1 MISLTGL
8 NPEQRQAAE
17 TIEGPVLILA
27 GAGSGKTRTITYR
40 ISHMVANLHIPPKDI
55 LAVSFTNKAAR
66 EMKER
71 VTSLLGTR
79 RMRGMTLATFH
90 SLGVRI
96 LKKELYRLGY
106 AKKFSIY
113 DSADQ
118 LAIIRDA
125 LKNYRSEK
133 AAFDRKTILSK
144 ISYLKN
150 QNVSHEHYSTSE
162 FFDPMSPY
170 DIATEYCY
178 RYYQERMKFYSAIDF
193 DDILFL
199 TVKLFREYP
208 ELKEVYS
215 QKYKYIMID
224 EYQDTNALQ
233 FELVLALTHTH
244 NNLCVVGDDDQS
256 IYAFRG
262 ADVQNILDF
271 EQHFPEAKI
280 VKLEQ
285 NYRSTK
291 HIINLANK
299 VIIKNKHRRD
309 KTLWSD
315 IDSDD
320 RPKLWMMADSDHE
333 AQVIVDDIFQFQKQG
348 GHLGDIAI
356 LYRSNTQAPLF
367 EEQLREMMI
376 PYRMLGGQKLYERK
390 EIKDLMAYLSILYN
404 RKDELAFRRV
414 LNTPPRGIGM
424 KTLEKMIEHSEKQ
437 KIPLANTLSQSEQF
451 APNKA
456 KELNGLNEL
465 FNELEGYFDRNS
477 LEDALRSM
485 VERLDFHNFIRHS
498 YDNAKQVER
507 RKKDIEFFIESAAR
521 FESYHNEKATLDLFV
536 EKIILQ
542 DGQDNTNENEEEDE
556 DVRRNEVTLMTLHSS
571 KGLEFNKVYL
581 VGMEEELL
589 PHKRSIIEGDDLS
602 EELRLCYVGITRAK
616 ENLIMSS
623 CRKRKIH
630 GRDSP
635 RSISRFI
642 LDQKEH
648 FEEVDKNDLSQ
659 LGEEQRDE
667 YTKSFFTNLLS
678 NLDGTDSSGSG
689 D

>member
-1 MISLTGL
+1 MISLAGL
-8 NPEQRQAAE
+8 NSEQRQAAE

-40 ISHMVANLHIPPKDI
+40 ISHMVANLDISPTSI
-55 LAVSFTNKAAR
+55 LAVSFTNKAAK
-66 EMKER
+66 EMQER
-71 VTSLLGTR
+71 VTGLLGKR

-96 LKKELYRLGY
+96 LKKELHRLGY

-113 DSADQ
+113 DSSDQ

-150 QNVSHEHYSTSE
+150 QNIGPDEYSQSA
-162 FFDPMSPY
+162 FFDPYSPY

-178 RYYQERMKFYSAIDF
+178 HYYQERLKFYSAIDF
-193 DDILFL
+193 DDILYL
-199 TVKLFREYP
+199 VVKLFREFP
-208 ELKEVYS
+208 ELKDLYS
-215 QKYKYIMID
+215 QKYQYIMID

-262 ADVQNILDF
+262 ADVENILSF
-271 EQHFPEAKI
+271 EKHFPDAKV

-285 NYRSTK
+285 NYRSTT
-291 HIINLANK
+291 HIIELANQ
-299 VIIKNKHRRD
+299 VIVKNKKRRD
-309 KTLWSD
+309 KTLRANKESNV
-315 IDSDD
+315 I
-320 RPKLWMMADSDHE
+320 PKLWVMADSDHE
-333 AQVIVDDIFQFQKQG
+333 AQVVVDDIFQYQKNG

-356 LYRSNTQAPLF
+356 LYRSNTQAPVF

-390 EIKDLMAYLSILYN
+390 EIKDLMAYLALLYN

-414 LNTPPRGIGM
+414 LNTPPRGIGL
-424 KTLEKMIEHSEKQ
+424 KTLEKMLDCSKD
-437 KIPLANTLSQSEQF
+437 KNIPLSHTVNLAHEIVPS
-451 APNKA
+451 KA
-456 KELNGLNEL
+456 KELKNFNELLNEL
-465 FNELEGYFDRNS
+465 HGYFENNG
-477 LEDALRSM
+477 LEDALRTM
-485 VERLDFHNFIRHS
+485 IERIDFHNYIRHS
-498 YDNAKQVER
+498 YDTAKQVER
-507 RKKDIEFFIESAAR
+507 RRKDIEFFIESAAR
-521 FESYHNEKATLDLFV
+521 FERYHQESATLDLFV

-542 DGQDNTNENEEEDE
+542 DGQDNVEEEEED
-556 DVRRNEVTLMTLHSS
+556 DDIRRNEVTMMTLHSS
-571 KGLEFNKVYL
+571 KGLEFEKVYL
-581 VGMEEELL
+581 VGMEEELI
-589 PHKRSIIEGDDLS
+589 PHKKTITEGDDVS

-616 ENLIMSS
+616 DDLTMSY

-630 GRDSP
+630 GRDYP
-635 RSISRFI
+635 RMVSRFI
-642 LDQKEH
+642 REQKDLYQEI
-648 FEEVDKNDLSQ
+648 DKNDLSQ
-659 LGEEQRDE
+659 MEETERKA
-667 YTKSFFTNLLS
+667 YTKSFFSNLLD
-678 NLDGTDSSGSG
+678 NLDE
-689 D
+689 

>member
-1 MISLTGL
+1 MISLSGL

-27 GAGSGKTRTITYR
+27 GAGSGKTRTVTYR
-40 ISHMVANLHIPPKDI
+40 VAHMVANLGIEPKCI
-55 LAVSFTNKAAR
+55 LAVSFTNKAAK
-66 EMKER
+66 EMQER
-71 VTSLLGTR
+71 VEALLGKR

-96 LKKELYRLGY
+96 LKKELHRLGY

-113 DSADQ
+113 DTSDQ

-125 LKNYRSEK
+125 LKNYRSDK

-150 QNVSHEHYSTSE
+150 QNIGPEDYSQSN
-162 FFDPMSPY
+162 FFDPFSPY

-178 RYYQERMKFYSAIDF
+178 RYYQDRMKFYSAIDF

-199 TVKLFREYP
+199 VVKLFKQFP

-215 QKYKYIMID
+215 KKYQYIMID

-233 FELVLALTHTH
+233 FELVLALTECH

-262 ADVQNILDF
+262 ADVENILEF
-271 EQHFPEAKI
+271 EKHFPKAKV

-291 HIINLANK
+291 HIIELANK
-299 VIIKNKHRRD
+299 VIINNKKRRD
-309 KTLWSD
+309 KTLRSD
-315 IDSDD
+315 IESTII
-320 RPKLWMMADSDHE
+320 PKLWVMADSDHE
-333 AQVIVDDIFQFQKQG
+333 AQVVVDDIFQHQKKG

-390 EIKDLMAYLSILYN
+390 EVKDLMAYLSLLYN
-404 RKDELAFRRV
+404 HKDELAFRRI
-414 LNTPPRGIGM
+414 LNTPPRGIGL
-424 KTLEKMIEHSEKQ
+424 KTLEKMIQYSETHKC
-437 KIPLANTLSQSEQF
+437 PLSETLRHGSEI
-451 APNKA
+451 APA
-456 KELNGLNEL
+456 KVKDFNHLRALLDELRS
-465 FNELEGYFDRNS
+465 YFDRNS
-477 LEDALRSM
+477 LQDAIRSM
-485 VERLDFHNFIRHS
+485 VDRLDFHNYIRHS
-498 YDNAKQVER
+498 YDTAKQVDR
-507 RKKDIEFFIESAAR
+507 RRKDIEFFIESAER
-521 FESYHNEKATLDLFV
+521 FEKYHNEKATLDLFV

-542 DGQDNTNENEEEDE
+542 DGQDNNQNDNEEEDE
-556 DVRRNEVTLMTLHSS
+556 DIRRNEVTMMTLHSS
-571 KGLEFNKVYL
+571 KGLEFEKVYL

-589 PHKRSIIEGDDLS
+589 PHKRTISEGEDIS

-616 ENLIMSS
+616 AELIMSY
-623 CRKRKIH
+623 CKKRNIH
-630 GRDSP
+630 GRDYP
-635 RSISRFI
+635 RLKSRFI
-642 LDQKEH
+642 RDQSDYYQ
-648 FEEVDKNDLSQ
+648 EVDKNDLSQ
-659 LGEEQRDE
+659 LEETERKA
-667 YTKSFFTNLLS
+667 YTKSFFSNLLD
-678 NLDGTDSSGSG
+678 NLDD
-689 D
+689 

>member
-1 MISLTGL
+1 MISLAGL
-8 NPEQRQAAE
+8 NSEQRQAAE

-40 ISHMVANLHIPPKDI
+40 ISHMVANLDIPASSI
-55 LAVSFTNKAAR
+55 LAVSFTNKAAK
-66 EMKER
+66 EMQER
-71 VTSLLGTR
+71 VTGLLGKR

-96 LKKELYRLGY
+96 LKKELHRLGY

-113 DSADQ
+113 DSSDQ

-150 QNVSHEHYSTSE
+150 QNIGPDDYSQSS
-162 FFDPMSPY
+162 FFDPFSPY

-178 RYYQERMKFYSAIDF
+178 RYYQERLKFYSAIDF

-199 TVKLFREYP
+199 VVKLFKQFP
-208 ELKEVYS
+208 ELKDVYS
-215 QKYKYIMID
+215 KKYQYIMID

-262 ADVQNILDF
+262 ADVENILSF
-271 EQHFPEAKI
+271 EKHFPDAKV

-285 NYRSTK
+285 NYRSTT
-291 HIINLANK
+291 HIIELANQ
-299 VIIKNKHRRD
+299 VIVKNKKRRD
-309 KTLWSD
+309 KTLRANKESEV
-315 IDSDD
+315 I
-320 RPKLWMMADSDHE
+320 PKLWVMADSDHE
-333 AQVIVDDIFQFQKQG
+333 AQVVVDDIFQYQKKG

-356 LYRSNTQAPLF
+356 LYRSNTQAPVF

-390 EIKDLMAYLSILYN
+390 EIKDLMAYLALLYN

-414 LNTPPRGIGM
+414 LNTPPRGIGL
-424 KTLEKMIEHSEKQ
+424 KTLEKMLEYSKD
-437 KIPLANTLSQSEQF
+437 KNIPLTHTLNL
-451 APNKA
+451 AHDIVPAKA
-456 KELNGLNEL
+456 KDLKS
-465 FNELEGYFDRNS
+465 FNELLDELHGYFDRNN

-485 VERLDFHNFIRHS
+485 IERLDFHNYIRHS
-498 YDNAKQVER
+498 YDTAKQVER
-507 RKKDIEFFIESAAR
+507 RRKDIEFFVESAAR
-521 FESYHNEKATLDLFV
+521 FEKYHNDKATLDLFV

-542 DGQDNTNENEEEDE
+542 DGQDNVEEENEEDE
-556 DVRRNEVTLMTLHSS
+556 DIRRNEVTMMTLHSS
-571 KGLEFNKVYL
+571 KGLEFEKVYL
-581 VGMEEELL
+581 VGMEEELI
-589 PHKRSIIEGDDLS
+589 PHKKTITEGDDVS

-616 ENLIMSS
+616 DELVMSY
-623 CRKRKIH
+623 CKKRKIH
-630 GRDSP
+630 GRDYP
-635 RSISRFI
+635 RMVSRFI
-642 LDQKEH
+642 REQKDLYQ
-648 FEEVDKNDLSQ
+648 EVDKNDLSQ
-659 LGEEQRDE
+659 MEETERKE
-667 YTKSFFTNLLS
+667 YTKSFFSNLLD
-678 NLDGTDSSGSG
+678 NLDE
-689 D
+689 